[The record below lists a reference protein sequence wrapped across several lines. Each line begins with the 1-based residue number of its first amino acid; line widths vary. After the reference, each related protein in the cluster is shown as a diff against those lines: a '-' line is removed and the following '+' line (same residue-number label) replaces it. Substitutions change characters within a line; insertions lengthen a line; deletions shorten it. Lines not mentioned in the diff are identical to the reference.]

1 MAMVSNVM
9 NMKSIDIHLCFF
21 VHAGESTYGL
31 VITSI
36 ITILQNW
43 QFFMKLTIEA
53 EYIMTSVERIV
64 DYCNLSP
71 EAEFH
76 GLTDSVNSFASS
88 ISFRNVWLRY
98 AEKEPYVLKDLSFS
112 IQGKEKVSILSLY

>member
-1 MAMVSNVM
+1 M
-9 NMKSIDIHLCFF
+9 NTENIDIHLCFF
-21 VHAGESTYGL
+21 VHAGESIYGL

-36 ITILQNW
+36 ITILHNW

-53 EYIMTSVERIV
+53 EYTMTSVERIV
-64 DYCNLSP
+64 EYGTLSP
-71 EAEFH
+71 EEEFH
-76 GLTDSVNSFASS
+76 GLEDSVNSFAGS

-112 IQGKEKVSILSLY
+112 IQEKEKVFILSL